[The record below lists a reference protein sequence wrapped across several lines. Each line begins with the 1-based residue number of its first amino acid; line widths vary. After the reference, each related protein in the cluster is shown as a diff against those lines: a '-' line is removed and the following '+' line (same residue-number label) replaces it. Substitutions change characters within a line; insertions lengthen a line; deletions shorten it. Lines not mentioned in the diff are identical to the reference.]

1 MGGSPVLHV
10 TGTLLL
16 SLSEP
21 FVSLRALWARKAL
34 GGGMR
39 QAGVIA
45 APMLVA
51 LKEIVPLLKDDH
63 VRARK
68 IAQGLFTVPEVIFFL
83 TAVLVWLFLLP
94 I

>member
-1 MGGSPVLHV
+1 MVKGLRPNFHGRFPIPACDWRFAV
-10 TGTLLL
+10 
-16 SLSEP
+16 
-21 FVSLRALWARKAL
+21 VSLRALWARKAL

-68 IAQGLFTVPEVIFFL
+68 IAQGLFTVPEVIFF
-83 TAVLVWLFLLP
+83 
-94 I
+94 

>member
-10 TGTLLL
+10 IGTLLL

-63 VRARK
+63 LRARK
-68 IAQGLFTVPEVIFFL
+68 IAQGSFTVPEVIFF
-83 TAVLVWLFLLP
+83 
-94 I
+94 